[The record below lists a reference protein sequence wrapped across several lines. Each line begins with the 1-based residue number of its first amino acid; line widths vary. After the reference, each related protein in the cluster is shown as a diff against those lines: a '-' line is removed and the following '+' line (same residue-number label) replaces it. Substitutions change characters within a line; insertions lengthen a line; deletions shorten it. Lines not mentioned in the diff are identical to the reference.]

1 MYLSSGSLFIVELI
15 NIFFEIL
22 SFLII
27 ARVILSWF
35 RTSVSGSIF
44 QLIIDCTDPILN
56 LAKKITPNIGMLDLS
71 PIIAL
76 IGLDLIKW
84 ILFQLLS

>member
-1 MYLSSGSLFIVELI
+1 MYLSSGSLFIIELI

-35 RTSVSGSIF
+35 RTSVSGAIF
-44 QLIIDCTDPILN
+44 QLIIDSTDPILN
-56 LAKKITPNIGMLDLS
+56 LAKKITPNIGMIDLS

-84 ILFQLLS
+84 VLLQLLS